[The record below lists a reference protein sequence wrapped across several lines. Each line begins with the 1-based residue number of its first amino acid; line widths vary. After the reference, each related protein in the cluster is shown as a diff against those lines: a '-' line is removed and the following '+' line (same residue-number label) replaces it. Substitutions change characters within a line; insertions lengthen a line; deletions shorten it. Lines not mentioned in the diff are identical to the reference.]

1 MFIVYL
7 YTKRSNCNTHSRS
20 QATHLYTSKGA
31 IIFVCICVCF
41 HRLFLFSNVVYS
53 LCSLRYIVRP
63 DGFRISLDNIR
74 SFCLSLSFPLN
85 ISFHVAGPRTCHVF
99 DTPPMENNN
108 CNTQIR
114 NMYKIYQTF
123 FLLINIWKTYFISP
137 SAEKDTEAQKHII
150 VTFYICCSCS
160 SV

>member
-41 HRLFLFSNVVYS
+41 HRFFLFSNVVYS

-63 DGFRISLDNIR
+63 DGFRNSLDNIR
-74 SFCLSLSFPLN
+74 SFCLSLCVCMLLGRV
-85 ISFHVAGPRTCHVF
+85 HVMFSIHL
-99 DTPPMENNN
+99 
-108 CNTQIR
+108 Q
-114 NMYKIYQTF
+114 
-123 FLLINIWKTYFISP
+123 WKTITATHKFG
-137 SAEKDTEAQKHII
+137 
-150 VTFYICCSCS
+150 ICTKYTKKFSC
-160 SV
+160 